1 MMGQPC
7 AKDSK
12 MDLGILHGAVRYVA
26 QLRNE
31 SFVLYTAVLV
41 HTKNS
46 FWFSRLE
53 DFA

>member
-1 MMGQPC
+1 MGQPC

-26 QLRNE
+26 QLRNR
-31 SFVLYTAVLV
+31 SFVLHTAMPV
-41 HTKNS
+41 HTENS
-46 FWFSRLE
+46 FWFSRPE